1 MTAATA
7 SPYPLLSAPTRTSI
21 RSTLTTGCRPRCR
34 SSHRNGGCPNEPAR
48 GRHRGLR
55 GYAGGKLDRHIP
67 DPDGLYILPECARAS
82 EGARFARAQDH
93 CRLSSSQ
100 WLERARALAI
110 ACRHSQIELRMT
122 GGRNNSSHRSRA
134 DQLGGCRPKGLAQE
148 LRYQISK
155 RRPWRG
161 TLPQSPALRSQ
172 IVAELEQCDEL
183 YGTFID
189 VDDCIPPDRERHLAK
204 SRP

>member
-122 GGRNNSSHRSRA
+122 GTTPATDR
-134 DQLGGCRPKGLAQE
+134 E
-148 LRYQISK
+148 QISWADVVRK
-155 RRPWRG
+155 AW
-161 TLPQSPALRSQ
+161 LRSFAIKSQ
-172 IVAELEQCDEL
+172 N
-183 YGTFID
+183 G
-189 VDDCIPPDRERHLAK
+189 DRGEERSPNRLHCVRRL
-204 SRP
+204 